1 MPALGSLLNDA
12 KGGFGVLKRGFRWAS
27 CHAGSHRPPCFGLR
41 DTRHTRSASRGSRLE
56 CAADSAGDAL
66 QTRGVSSEWGLELW
80 ARILGATGWAARQ
93 TPANGRRRPSVDECP
108 RSSFTKTVLHHLL
121 RDSKTAPV
129 GAACLSDTSPR
140 RDGGFSAF
148 RASRA
153 ASYSPGSLVGSFSTR
168 NQRRILA
175 TRLLIA
181 APHSSYRTK
190 ARTNSRCD
198 GPWNS

>member
-1 MPALGSLLNDA
+1 VFSNE
-12 KGGFGVLKRGFRWAS
+12 GFVGRHVTPVPPPTLFWTPRHEAYTLRIEGFAPGVR
-27 CHAGSHRPPCFGLR
+27 
-41 DTRHTRSASRGSRLE
+41 
-56 CAADSAGDAL
+56 ADSAGDAL

-80 ARILGATGWAARQ
+80 ARILGATGWPPDKRLQ
-93 TPANGRRRPSVDECP
+93 TAGVPSGGRVPQKLLHEA
-108 RSSFTKTVLHHLL
+108 VLHHLL

-129 GAACLSDTSPR
+129 RAACLPDTSPR

-153 ASYSPGSLVGSFSTR
+153 ASYSPGLLVGSFSTR
-168 NQRRILA
+168 NQRRNLA

-198 GPWNS
+198 GPVEQLKRKC